1 MKRSLM
7 RPASAL
13 FPIVLLL
20 AALFGNSTMVANLYL
35 YYCVI
40 QLFSLCSVDSFRNAA
55 SREPGVKRVDRR
67 FSGTWLLIAL
77 GIAVCSGIDRF
88 TKIGQNQIM
97 LVAAAGSIILEQLF
111 EERMRALSHPSDGAI
126 LSVVANILLL
136 AGLMIDSSEGMAA
149 PVNLT
154 GFYTACGA
162 GLGMLISIIAS
173 YIIEP
178 VHAFSLVP
186 RNIGFFPKACVQTL
200 LYPVAAAFFLGL
212 NVAYFAGLI
221 LWRLSRTV
229 CRRAADESRPL
240 NLLLMATSVLAVAA
254 AMYQPLIGFSIAVA
268 VATLCA
274 VVVFCAPG
282 WRIYI
287 GTVLVMLANAQL
299 FVKTSMPQE
308 WNILPTE
315 WMFPFVCICCAIAIL
330 LNLHKAFLKKV

>member
-1 MKRSLM
+1 M
-7 RPASAL
+7 RPTAAL
-13 FPIVLLL
+13 FPAVLLA
-20 AALFGNSTMVANLYL
+20 AALFGNSAMVANLFA

-40 QLFSLCSVDSFRNAA
+40 QLFSLCSIDSFRNAA

-77 GIAVCSGIDRF
+77 GIAVCAGIDRF
-88 TKIGQNQIM
+88 TGIGQNQII
-97 LVAAAGSIILEQLF
+97 LVAAAGCIIIEQLF
-111 EERMRALSHPSDGAI
+111 EERMCALSHPSDGAI
-126 LSVVANILLL
+126 LSVVANVLLL
-136 AGLMIDSSEGMAA
+136 AGLMIDSSEGIAA
-149 PVNLT
+149 PVNLS
-154 GFYTACGA
+154 GFYTLCGA
-162 GLGMLISIIAS
+162 VLGMLISNIAS

-178 VHAFSLVP
+178 MHAFSLVP
-186 RNIGFFPKACVQTL
+186 RNIVFFPKACVQTL
-200 LYPVAAAFFLGL
+200 MYPVIAALFLGV

-221 LWRLSRTV
+221 IWRLSRTV

-254 AMYQPLIGFSIAVA
+254 AIYQHLIGFSIAAA

-282 WRIYI
+282 WRIYL

-315 WMFPFVCICCAIAIL
+315 WMLPFVCICCAIAIL
-330 LNLHKAFLKKV
+330 LNIHKAFLKKV